1 MLCGEGKRKRIARC
15 GNPAPEN
22 DGKECEGGTR
32 DVNDIQIK
40 IEVESCMAK
49 DENGNPRMCPSKFM
63 AFLSYSIFNV
73 IYWFFQSQLD
83 VVFSLFN
90 SY

>member
-49 DENGNPRMCPSKFM
+49 DENGNPRMCPSKFIT
-63 AFLSYSIFNV
+63 FKSYLIP
-73 IYWFFQSQLD
+73 IFFQSQLD
-83 VVFSLFN
+83 VVFSLFD
-90 SY
+90 SC